1 MEEIIWRIFKVNMKL
16 WKLSEMM
23 KIVVVISILVSLSVL
38 VSTCQPQEVVPV
50 IKQLN

>member
-1 MEEIIWRIFKVNMKL
+1 MEEITRRRFKVNMKL
-16 WKLSEMM
+16 WKLSEVM
-23 KIVVVISILVSLSVL
+23 KMFVVISILVSLSVL

>member
-1 MEEIIWRIFKVNMKL
+1 MNMKL

-23 KIVVVISILVSLSVL
+23 KMLVVVAILISLSVL